1 MRRREEN
8 EPNMNDRITDKF
20 GRIFDDLDELKQRV
34 AKIET
39 RDEIEHEQLA
49 SISEK
54 VDRIAASLHE
64 ILGKEAVRS
73 SVYGVIGAIVSG
85 IVVWIVTLARGGAQ

>member
-1 MRRREEN
+1 MIQNIN
-8 EPNMNDRITDKF
+8 ERITEKF
-20 GRIFDDLDELKQRV
+20 GRIFSDLDELKQRV
-34 AKIET
+34 AKIEV
-39 RDEIEHEQLA
+39 RDELEREQLN

-85 IVVWIVTLARGGAQ
+85 IVVWIVTLARGGTQ

>member
-1 MRRREEN
+1 MPGME
-8 EPNMNDRITDKF
+8 RISDKF
-20 GRIFDDLDELKQRV
+20 GRIFCDLDELKQRV

-39 RDEIEHEQLA
+39 RDELEREQLA

-85 IVVWIVTLARGGAQ
+85 IVVWIVTLARGGTQ

>member
-1 MRRREEN
+1 MPGTE
-8 EPNMNDRITDKF
+8 RISEKF
-20 GRIFDDLDELKQRV
+20 GRIFGDLDELKQRV
-34 AKIET
+34 AKIEA
-39 RDEIEHEQLA
+39 RDELERAQLT
-49 SISEK
+49 SIAEK

-85 IVVWIVTLARGGAQ
+85 IVVWIVTLAKGGAQ

>member
-1 MRRREEN
+1 ME
-8 EPNMNDRITDKF
+8 RISDKF
-20 GRIFDDLDELKQRV
+20 GRIFGDLDELKQRV
-34 AKIET
+34 AKIEV
-39 RDEIEHEQLA
+39 RDELEREQLA

-85 IVVWIVTLARGGAQ
+85 IVVWIVTLARGGKQ

>member
-1 MRRREEN
+1 MPGME
-8 EPNMNDRITDKF
+8 RISDKF
-20 GRIFDDLDELKQRV
+20 GRVFGDLDELKQRV
-34 AKIET
+34 AQLEV
-39 RDEIEHEQLA
+39 RDDLEREQLA

-85 IVVWIVTLARGGAQ
+85 IGVWIVTLARGGTQ

>member
-1 MRRREEN
+1 MPGME
-8 EPNMNDRITDKF
+8 RISDKF
-20 GRIFDDLDELKQRV
+20 GRIFGDLDELKQRV
-34 AKIET
+34 AKIEV
-39 RDEIEHEQLA
+39 RDELEREQLA

-54 VDRIAASLHE
+54 VDRIAASIHE

-85 IVVWIVTLARGGAQ
+85 IVVWIVTLARGGTQ

>member
-1 MRRREEN
+1 MPGME
-8 EPNMNDRITDKF
+8 RISDKF
-20 GRIFDDLDELKQRV
+20 GRIFVDLDELKQRV
-34 AKIET
+34 AKIEV
-39 RDEIEHEQLA
+39 RDELEREQLA

-85 IVVWIVTLARGGAQ
+85 IVVWIVTLARGGTQ

>member
-1 MRRREEN
+1 MIQNIN
-8 EPNMNDRITDKF
+8 ERISDKF
-20 GRIFDDLDELKQRV
+20 GRIFSDLDELKQRV
-34 AKIET
+34 AKIEV
-39 RDEIEHEQLA
+39 RDELEREQLA

-85 IVVWIVTLARGGAQ
+85 IVVWIVTLARGGTQ

>member
-1 MRRREEN
+1 MPGME
-8 EPNMNDRITDKF
+8 RISDKF
-20 GRIFDDLDELKQRV
+20 GRIFGDLDELKQRV
-34 AKIET
+34 AKIEV
-39 RDEIEHEQLA
+39 RDELEREQLA

-54 VDRIAASLHE
+54 VDRIVASLHE

-85 IVVWIVTLARGGAQ
+85 IVVWIVKLARGGAQ

>member
-1 MRRREEN
+1 MPGME
-8 EPNMNDRITDKF
+8 RISDKF
-20 GRIFDDLDELKQRV
+20 GRIFCDLDELKQRV
-34 AKIET
+34 AKIEV
-39 RDEIEHEQLA
+39 RDELERDQLA

-85 IVVWIVTLARGGAQ
+85 IVVWIVTLARGGTQ

>member
-1 MRRREEN
+1 MPGME
-8 EPNMNDRITDKF
+8 RISDKF
-20 GRIFDDLDELKQRV
+20 GRIFSDLDELKQRV
-34 AKIET
+34 AKIEV
-39 RDEIEHEQLA
+39 RDELEREQLA

-85 IVVWIVTLARGGAQ
+85 IVVWIVTLARGGTQ

>member
-1 MRRREEN
+1 MIQN
-8 EPNMNDRITDKF
+8 INARITDKF
-20 GRIFDDLDELKQRV
+20 GRIFSDLDELKQRV
-34 AKIET
+34 AKIEV
-39 RDEIEHEQLA
+39 RDELEREQLA

-85 IVVWIVTLARGGAQ
+85 IVVWIVTLARGGTQ

>member
-1 MRRREEN
+1 MIQNIN
-8 EPNMNDRITDKF
+8 ERITDKF
-20 GRIFDDLDELKQRV
+20 GRIFSDLDELKQRV
-34 AKIET
+34 AKIEV
-39 RDEIEHEQLA
+39 RDELEREQLA

-64 ILGKEAVRS
+64 IRGKEAVRS

-85 IVVWIVTLARGGAQ
+85 IVVWIVTLARGGTQ

>member
-1 MRRREEN
+1 ME
-8 EPNMNDRITDKF
+8 RISDKF
-20 GRIFDDLDELKQRV
+20 GRIFCDLDELKQRV
-34 AKIET
+34 AKIEV
-39 RDEIEHEQLA
+39 RDDLEREQLT

-85 IVVWIVTLARGGAQ
+85 IVVWIVTLARGGTQ

>member
-1 MRRREEN
+1 MPGME
-8 EPNMNDRITDKF
+8 RISDKF
-20 GRIFDDLDELKQRV
+20 GRIFCDLDELKQRV
-34 AKIET
+34 AKIEV
-39 RDEIEHEQLA
+39 RDELEREQLA
-49 SISEK
+49 SIAEK

-85 IVVWIVTLARGGAQ
+85 IVVWIVTLARGGTQ

>member
-1 MRRREEN
+1 MPGME
-8 EPNMNDRITDKF
+8 RISDKF
-20 GRIFDDLDELKQRV
+20 GRIFGDLDELKQRV
-34 AKIET
+34 AKIEV
-39 RDEIEHEQLA
+39 RDELERDQLA

-54 VDRIAASLHE
+54 VDCIAASLHE

-85 IVVWIVTLARGGAQ
+85 IVVWIVTLARGGTQ

>member
-1 MRRREEN
+1 MSGME
-8 EPNMNDRITDKF
+8 RISDKF
-20 GRIFDDLDELKQRV
+20 GRIFCDLDELKQRV
-34 AKIET
+34 AKIEV
-39 RDEIEHEQLA
+39 RDELEREQLE

-85 IVVWIVTLARGGAQ
+85 IVVWIVTLARGGTQ

>member
-1 MRRREEN
+1 ME
-8 EPNMNDRITDKF
+8 RISDKF
-20 GRIFDDLDELKQRV
+20 GRIFCDLDELKQRV
-34 AKIET
+34 AKIEV
-39 RDEIEHEQLA
+39 RDDLEREQLA
-49 SISEK
+49 SIYEK

-85 IVVWIVTLARGGAQ
+85 IVVWIVTLARGGTQ

>member
-1 MRRREEN
+1 MPGME
-8 EPNMNDRITDKF
+8 RISDKF
-20 GRIFDDLDELKQRV
+20 GRIFCDLDELKQRV
-34 AKIET
+34 AKIEV
-39 RDEIEHEQLA
+39 RDELERDQLA

-85 IVVWIVTLARGGAQ
+85 IVVWIVTLAKGCTQ

>member
-1 MRRREEN
+1 
-8 EPNMNDRITDKF
+8 MNDRITDKF
-20 GRIFDDLDELKQRV
+20 GRIFCDLDELKQRV

-49 SISEK
+49 SIAEK

-85 IVVWIVTLARGGAQ
+85 IVVWIVTLAKGGAQ

>member
-1 MRRREEN
+1 ME
-8 EPNMNDRITDKF
+8 RISDKF
-20 GRIFDDLDELKQRV
+20 GRIFGDLDELKQRV
-34 AKIET
+34 AKIEV
-39 RDEIEHEQLA
+39 RDDLEREQLE

-85 IVVWIVTLARGGAQ
+85 IVVWIVTLARGGTQ

>member
-1 MRRREEN
+1 MIQNIN
-8 EPNMNDRITDKF
+8 ERITDKF
-20 GRIFDDLDELKQRV
+20 GRIFSDLDELKQRV
-34 AKIET
+34 AKIEV
-39 RDEIEHEQLA
+39 RDELERDQLA

-85 IVVWIVTLARGGAQ
+85 IVVWIVTLARGGTQ

>member
-1 MRRREEN
+1 MPGME
-8 EPNMNDRITDKF
+8 RISDKF
-20 GRIFDDLDELKQRV
+20 GRIFGDLDELKQRV
-34 AKIET
+34 AKIEV
-39 RDEIEHEQLA
+39 RDDLEREQLA

-54 VDRIAASLHE
+54 VDSIAASLHE

-85 IVVWIVTLARGGAQ
+85 IVVWIVTLAKGGTQ

>member
-1 MRRREEN
+1 MPGME
-8 EPNMNDRITDKF
+8 RISDKF
-20 GRIFDDLDELKQRV
+20 GRIFCDLDELKQRV
-34 AKIET
+34 AKIEV
-39 RDEIEHEQLA
+39 RDELERDQLA

-73 SVYGVIGAIVSG
+73 SVYGDIGAIVSG
-85 IVVWIVTLARGGAQ
+85 IVVWIVTLARGGTQ

>member
-1 MRRREEN
+1 MPGME
-8 EPNMNDRITDKF
+8 RISDKF
-20 GRIFDDLDELKQRV
+20 GRIFCDLDELKQRV
-34 AKIET
+34 AKIEV
-39 RDEIEHEQLA
+39 RDELEREQLE

-85 IVVWIVTLARGGAQ
+85 IVVWIVTLARGGTQ